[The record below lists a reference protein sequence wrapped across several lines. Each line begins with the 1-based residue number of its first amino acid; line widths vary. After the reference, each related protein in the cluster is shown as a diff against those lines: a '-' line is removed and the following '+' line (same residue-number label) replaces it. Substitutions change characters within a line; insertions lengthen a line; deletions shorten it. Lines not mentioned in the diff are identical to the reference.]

1 MSRSSAAAPRRARP
15 GRGARRRPRRSRPGS
30 RRARPAPPRVGSAGN
45 GCSRLPPNRTT
56 AIALPQIAHDRN
68 TNRHRTRPAVPA
80 GPARSPSVASRPA
93 GIVPAPMLL
102 DGRREREQPCRHRPD
117 AVVHLDRVGV
127 RAARPTW
134 CAASTWTV
142 ELDERWVVLGPKR
155 APGRRPCS
163 TRRRPAA
170 PDRGRSTCS
179 ASGWAAPTCSS
190 CAPNRAGHAPRW
202 PSGCRRG
209 EGAGRRGHRRVR
221 RDGSLPRAVR
231 RDGHGPA
238 AARQSASRL
247 AERKFGTLSEGE
259 RKRVQI
265 ARALMT
271 DPEVL
276 LLDEPA
282 AGLDLGG
289 REDLVGRLSEL
300 ADDPGAPAL
309 VLVTHHVEEIPPGF
323 THGLLLRGRQSSPR
337 ALDEV
342 SRPRTCR
349 RRSAGP
355 GAAPGRRAVLRP
367 SPARTPDR

>member
-142 ELDERWVVLGPKR
+142 ELDERWVILGPNGAGKTACCACAGGGLPASLDRHRASARRAAR
-155 APGRRPCS
+155 AP
-163 TRRRPAA
+163 
-170 PDRGRSTCS
+170 STCS
-179 ASGWAAPTCSS
+179 RLRPRDVAPSAALARPGPPARRSPTWWSV
-190 CAPNRAGHAPRW
+190 PGY
-202 PSGCRRG
+202 
-209 EGAGRRGHRRVR
+209 
-221 RDGSLPRAVR
+221 AVV
-231 RDGHGPA
+231 GPA
-238 AARQSASRL
+238 GTRSTTPADHAAHSGLLRPV
-247 AERKFGTLSEGE
+247 
-259 RKRVQI
+259 RVAGL
-265 ARALMT
+265 ARA
-271 DPEVL
+271 
-276 LLDEPA
+276 
-282 AGLDLGG
+282 DLRHAVGG
-289 REDLVGRLSEL
+289 RAQAG
-300 ADDPGAPAL
+300 AD
-309 VLVTHHVEEIPPGF
+309 
-323 THGLLLRGRQSSPR
+323 
-337 ALDEV
+337 
-342 SRPRTCR
+342 RPRPDD
-349 RRSAGP
+349 RS
-355 GAAPGRRAVLRP
+355 R
-367 SPARTPDR
+367 S